1 MAKTFFQKYGQ
12 SELGTT
18 KLIISGQA
26 AGFRGPLQKMID
38 VSVDDAGACPVIVSA
53 RVEYQQDAGGA
64 AQIGGPIVGIVQWGI
79 GGGENQVEFDI
90 PSARLAQNVA
100 PVGVDANFQ
109 PMTNIGNGVQVYL
122 GGASH
127 VSVYVRHD
135 GQMSP
140 LTNPGVNNIG
150 ATVPAKVI
158 VHIQPAESGGRP
170 PVERTIFAVGSAAN
184 PAPDQL
190 IPGGLVNI
198 SIPPFAKSVRI
209 QRRAGNLP
217 VDLWFSNNFGVN
229 YRRTSLG
236 VNDEGPVAID
246 AASEQL
252 RIFNTGA
259 VNIEYLQAVFDVTP
273 I

>member
-18 KLIISGQA
+18 KVVISGQA
-26 AGFRGPLQKMID
+26 IGFRGPLQKMID
-38 VSVDDAGACPVIVSA
+38 VSVDDEGACPVIVSA

-79 GGGENQVEFDI
+79 GGGENQLEFDI
-90 PSARLAQNVA
+90 PSARLANNVA
-100 PVGVDANFQ
+100 PVGFDANFQ
-109 PMTNIGNGVQVYL
+109 PMTNVGNGVQVYL

-127 VSVYVRHD
+127 VSIYVRHD
-135 GQMSP
+135 GQISP

-158 VHIQPAESGGRP
+158 VHIQPGEASGKP
-170 PVERTIFAVGSAAN
+170 PVERTIFAAGSAAD
-184 PAPDQL
+184 AAADHL
-190 IPGGLVNI
+190 IPTAFVNI

-209 QRRAGNLP
+209 QRRPGNLP

-236 VNDEGPVAID
+236 TNNEGPVAID
-246 AASEQL
+246 CASEQL
-252 RIFNTGA
+252 RVFNTGA
-259 VNIEYLQAVFDVTP
+259 VDISYLQAVFDVTP
-273 I
+273 V